1 LYFDAPPSKDALY
14 LWEVGSMGILDG
26 IMGQIPGGFD
36 AESLAARV
44 GLTPDQVGAALAA
57 LGIAQAHPGDTAAQA
72 ADSSGLPIEP
82 LRALLE
88 QIGGEEV
95 LAKIGGVGGLAGGL
109 GGLFGR

>member
-1 LYFDAPPSKDALY
+1 
-14 LWEVGSMGILDG
+14 
-26 IMGQIPGGFD
+26 MGQIPGGFD

-44 GLTPDQVGAALAA
+44 GLTPEQVGAALAA
-57 LGIAQAHPGDTAAQA
+57 LGVAQAQPGDTAAQA

-88 QIGGEEV
+88 QIGGEEM
-95 LAKIGGVGGLAGGL
+95 LQKMDGLGGLAGGL